1 MHLIYNN
8 CLKDHALLEATYDAA
23 LLSKSTDSQVSRCKL
38 WDWALQTSYLS
49 LSLVGIPLS

>member
-8 CLKDHALLEATYDAA
+8 CLKEHALLEATYDAA

-38 WDWALQTSYLS
+38 WDWALQTSIYLCHW
-49 LSLVGIPLS
+49 